1 MQPTYEEEINHTI
14 FELFKCNNTDSN
26 IINWYNTYGSIC
38 DEIINGICRTKNT
51 HFMNNK
57 QKEVWS
63 ITSKDM
69 RILLYEIIQISTSLN
84 NIQMNHIIQNLK
96 EIIPLREELIKE
108 FRKARDNND
117 SLLLSRFA
125 TDFSDIPIHWSFAS
139 IEEKERAKKSWIAL
153 TKLSLK
159 INKTTSFLNSNSPD
173 YWKNIT
179 KEWIEEIK

>member
-1 MQPTYEEEINHTI
+1 MQTTFEEEINHTI
-14 FELFKCNNTDSN
+14 FELFKCDNTDSN
-26 IINWYNTYGSIC
+26 IIDWYNKYGIIC
-38 DEIINGICRTKNT
+38 DEIINGICRTKNI

-57 QKEVWS
+57 QKEVWL

-69 RILLYEIIQISTSLN
+69 RIRLYEIIQISTSLN